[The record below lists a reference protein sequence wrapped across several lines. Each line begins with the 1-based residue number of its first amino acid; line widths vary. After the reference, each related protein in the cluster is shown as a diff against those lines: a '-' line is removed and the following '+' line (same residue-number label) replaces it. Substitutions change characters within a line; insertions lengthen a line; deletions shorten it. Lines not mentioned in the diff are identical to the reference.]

1 MELNEKLQE
10 LRKSKGMTQEE
21 LAKVL
26 YVSRTAISK
35 WESGR
40 GTPSIESLK
49 QISAF
54 FSVSIDD
61 LLSAEKI
68 LSLAEQEHK
77 VSRQNQVHL
86 WNGIMDVCSVG
97 LIFLPLYPNA
107 VGQTVYQ
114 TVYAVNLLSYTNRFH
129 RSICL
134 LLFWALILT
143 GVAKTLLACLGR
155 KKEQGFLTVLSMALS
170 ILSVLFLTAARICYA
185 TAVAFLLLILKD
197 TLLFCGSHPNLV
209 KYSSLRF

>member
-21 LAKVL
+21 LAEVL

-61 LLSAEKI
+61 LLSAEKA

-77 VSRQNQVHL
+77 VCQQNQIHL
-86 WNGIMDVCSVG
+86 WNGIIDVCSAG
-97 LIFLPLYPNA
+97 LIFLPLYPNV
-107 VGQTVYQ
+107 VGQTVC
-114 TVYAVNLLSYTNRFH
+114 AVNLFSYANRFN
-129 RSICL
+129 RSICA
-134 LLFWALILT
+134 LLFLTLILT
-143 GVAKTLLACLGR
+143 GVVKTLLACLGR
-155 KKEQGFLTVLSMALS
+155 KKEQSFLTVLSIVLS
-170 ILSVLFLTAARICYA
+170 ILSVLFLTAARISYA
-185 TAVAFLLLILKD
+185 TAVAFILLMLKG
-197 TLLFCGSHPNLV
+197 TLFFYGSHTNLV
-209 KYSSLRF
+209 KH

>member
-21 LAKVL
+21 LAEVL

-61 LLSAEKI
+61 LLSAEKA
-68 LSLAEQEHK
+68 LSIAEQEHK
-77 VSRQNQVHL
+77 IRQQNQVHL
-86 WNGIMDVCSVG
+86 WNGIVDVCSAG

-107 VGQTVYQ
+107 VGQTVY
-114 TVYAVNLLSYTNRFH
+114 AVNLLSYTNRFN
-129 RSICL
+129 RSICM

-155 KKEQGFLTVLSMALS
+155 KKAQGFLTALSMALG
-170 ILSVLFLTAARICYA
+170 ILSVLFLTAARISYA
-185 TAVAFLLLILKD
+185 TAVAFILLMLKD
-197 TLLFCGSHPNLV
+197 TLFFYGPHKSCQTL
-209 KYSSLRF
+209 K

>member
-21 LAKVL
+21 LAEVL

-61 LLSAEKI
+61 LLSAEKA
-68 LSLAEQEHK
+68 LSLAEQEQK
-77 VSRQNQVHL
+77 VHQRNQIHL
-86 WNGIMDVCSVG
+86 WNGIIDVCSAG
-97 LIFLPLYPNA
+97 LVFLPLYPNA
-107 VGQTVYQ
+107 VGQTVY
-114 TVYAVNLLSYTNRFH
+114 AVNLLSYANRFN
-129 RSICL
+129 RSICM
-134 LLFWALILT
+134 LLFLALILT
-143 GVAKTLLACLGR
+143 GVVKTLLACLGR
-155 KKEQGFLTVLSMALS
+155 KKEQGFLTVLSIVLS
-170 ILSVLFLTAARICYA
+170 ILSILFLIAARVSYA
-185 TAVAFLLLILKD
+185 AAVAFILLMLKG

-209 KYSSLRF
+209 K

>member
-21 LAKVL
+21 LAEVL

-40 GTPSIESLK
+40 GTPSIDSLK

-61 LLSAEKI
+61 LLSAEKA

-77 VSRQNQVHL
+77 VCQQNQIHL
-86 WNGIMDVCSVG
+86 WNGIIDICSAG
-97 LIFLPLYPNA
+97 LIFLPLYPNV
-107 VGQTVYQ
+107 VGQIVC
-114 TVYAVNLLSYTNRFH
+114 AVNLFSYANRFN
-129 RSICL
+129 RSICM

-143 GVAKTLLACLGR
+143 GVVKTLLACLGR
-155 KKEQGFLTVLSMALS
+155 KKEQDFLTALSIALS
-170 ILSVLFLTAARICYA
+170 ILSVLFLTAARISYA
-185 TAVAFLLLILKD
+185 TAVAFLLLILKG
-197 TLLFCGSHPNLV
+197 TLLFCGSHTNLV
-209 KYSSLRF
+209 KH

>member
-21 LAKVL
+21 LAEVL

-40 GTPSIESLK
+40 GTPSIESLR

-77 VSRQNQVHL
+77 VNQQNRIHL
-86 WNGIMDVCSVG
+86 WTGIIDLCSAG

-107 VGQTVYQ
+107 VGQTVC
-114 TVYAVNLLSYTNRFH
+114 AVNLLSYTNRFN
-129 RSICL
+129 RSICM

-155 KKEQGFLTVLSMALS
+155 KKEQDFLTALSMVLS
-170 ILSVLFLTAARICYA
+170 ILSVLFLTAARISYA
-185 TAVAFLLLILKD
+185 TAVAFILLILKGI
-197 TLLFCGSHPNLV
+197 LLFCGPHTNPV
-209 KYSSLRF
+209 KH

>member
-21 LAKVL
+21 LAEAL

-61 LLSAEKI
+61 LLSAEKA

-77 VSRQNQVHL
+77 IRQQNKLLL
-86 WNGIMDVCSVG
+86 WTGIMDVCSAG
-97 LIFLPLYPNA
+97 LIFLPLYPYA
-107 VGQTVYQ
+107 AGQ
-114 TVYAVNLLSYTNRFH
+114 TVYAVNLLSYANRFH
-129 RSICL
+129 RSICM
-134 LLFWALILT
+134 LLFPALILT
-143 GVAKTLLACLGR
+143 GVVKILLVCSGR

-170 ILSVLFLTAARICYA
+170 ILSVLLLTAARVSYA
-185 TAVAFLLLILKD
+185 AAVAFLLLILKGI
-197 TLLFCGSHPNLV
+197 LLFCCKKSFEGGC
-209 KYSSLRF
+209 

>member
-21 LAKVL
+21 LAEVL

-40 GTPSIESLK
+40 GTPSIDSLK

-61 LLSAEKI
+61 LLSAEKA

-77 VSRQNQVHL
+77 VCQQNQIHL
-86 WNGIMDVCSVG
+86 WNGIIDICSAG
-97 LIFLPLYPNA
+97 LIFLPLYPNV
-107 VGQTVYQ
+107 VGQIVC
-114 TVYAVNLLSYTNRFH
+114 AVNLFSYANRFN
-129 RSICL
+129 RSICM
-134 LLFWALILT
+134 LLFLALILT
-143 GVAKTLLACLGR
+143 GVVKTLLACLGR
-155 KKEQGFLTVLSMALS
+155 KKEQSFLTVLSIVLS
-170 ILSVLFLTAARICYA
+170 ILSVLFLTAARISYA
-185 TAVAFLLLILKD
+185 TAVAFLLLILKGI
-197 TLLFCGSHPNLV
+197 LLFCGPHTNPV
-209 KYSSLRF
+209 KH

>member
-21 LAKVL
+21 LAEAL

-61 LLSAEKI
+61 LLSAEKA

-77 VSRQNQVHL
+77 VLQQNQVHL
-86 WNGIMDVCSVG
+86 WNGIIDICSAG
-97 LIFLPLYPNA
+97 LIFLPLYPNV
-107 VGQTVYQ
+107 VGQTVC
-114 TVYAVNLLSYTNRFH
+114 AVNLLSYANRFH
-129 RSICL
+129 RSICM
-134 LLFWALILT
+134 LLFLALILT
-143 GVAKTLLACLGR
+143 GIVKILLVCSGR
-155 KKEQGFLTVLSMALS
+155 KKEQGFLTVLSIVLS
-170 ILSVLFLTAARICYA
+170 TLSVLFLTAARVSYA
-185 TAVAFLLLILKD
+185 TAVVFFLLILKGV
-197 TLLFCGSHPNLV
+197 LLFKQFFNSEIL
-209 KYSSLRF
+209 

>member
-1 MELNEKLQE
+1 MELNKKLQE

-21 LAKVL
+21 LAEAL

-77 VSRQNQVHL
+77 VNQQNRIHL
-86 WNGIMDVCSVG
+86 WTGIIDLCSAG

-107 VGQTVYQ
+107 VGQTVY
-114 TVYAVNLLSYTNRFH
+114 AVNLLSYTNRFN
-129 RSICL
+129 RSTCM
-134 LLFWALILT
+134 LLFLALILT

-155 KKEQGFLTVLSMALS
+155 KKEQGFLTVSSIVLS
-170 ILSVLFLTAARICYA
+170 ILSVLFLTAARISYA
-185 TAVAFLLLILKD
+185 TAVAFLLLILKG
-197 TLLFCGSHPNLV
+197 TLLFCDSHTNPV
-209 KYSSLRF
+209 K

>member
-10 LRKSKGMTQEE
+10 LRKSKGMTQED
-21 LAKVL
+21 LAEVL

-61 LLSAEKI
+61 LLSAEKV

-77 VSRQNQVHL
+77 VHQQNQIYL
-86 WNGIMDVCSVG
+86 WTGIIDVCSAG
-97 LIFLPLYPNA
+97 LVFLPLYPNA
-107 VGQTVYQ
+107 VGQTVY
-114 TVYAVNLLSYTNRFH
+114 AVNLLSYANRFN
-129 RSICL
+129 RSICA
-134 LLFWALILT
+134 LLFLTLILT
-143 GVAKTLLACLGR
+143 GVVKTLLACLGR
-155 KKEQGFLTVLSMALS
+155 KKEQDFLTALSMALS
-170 ILSVLFLTAARICYA
+170 ILSILFLIAARVSYA
-185 TAVAFLLLILKD
+185 AAVAFLLLILKGG
-197 TLLFCGSHPNLV
+197 LLSKQFC
-209 KYSSLRF
+209 

>member
-21 LAKVL
+21 LAEVL

-61 LLSAEKI
+61 LLSAEKA

-77 VSRQNQVHL
+77 VNQQNRIHL
-86 WNGIMDVCSVG
+86 WTGIIDLCSAG

-107 VGQTVYQ
+107 VGQTVY
-114 TVYAVNLLSYTNRFH
+114 AVNLLSYTNRFN
-129 RSICL
+129 RSICM

-143 GVAKTLLACLGR
+143 GVAKTLQACLGR
-155 KKEQGFLTVLSMALS
+155 KKEQDFLTALSMVLS
-170 ILSVLFLTAARICYA
+170 ILSVLFLTAARISYA
-185 TAVAFLLLILKD
+185 TAVAFWLLILKGI
-197 TLLFCGSHPNLV
+197 LLFCGPHKSCQTL
-209 KYSSLRF
+209 K

>member
-21 LAKVL
+21 LAEVL

-61 LLSAEKI
+61 LLSAEKA
-68 LSLAEQEHK
+68 LSIAEQEHK
-77 VSRQNQVHL
+77 VHQQNQIHL
-86 WNGIMDVCSVG
+86 WTGIIDVCSAGV
-97 LIFLPLYPNA
+97 IFLPLYPNA
-107 VGQTVYQ
+107 VGQTVY
-114 TVYAVNLLSYTNRFH
+114 AVNLLSYANRFN
-129 RSICL
+129 RSICI
-134 LLFWALILT
+134 LLFLALILT
-143 GVAKTLLACLGR
+143 GVVKTLLAFLGR
-155 KKEQGFLTVLSMALS
+155 KKEQGFLTVLSIVLS
-170 ILSVLFLTAARICYA
+170 ILSVLFLTAARISYA
-185 TAVAFLLLILKD
+185 TAVAFLLLMLKGF
-197 TLLFCGSHPNLV
+197 LLFFYQHR
-209 KYSSLRF
+209 Y

>member
-21 LAKVL
+21 LAEVL

-61 LLSAEKI
+61 LLSAEKV

-77 VSRQNQVHL
+77 VHQQNQIHL
-86 WNGIMDVCSVG
+86 WTGIIDVCSAG

-107 VGQTVYQ
+107 VGQI
-114 TVYAVNLLSYTNRFH
+114 VYAVNLLSYANRFQ
-129 RSICL
+129 RSICGL
-134 LLFWALILT
+134 LLLALILT
-143 GVAKTLLACLGR
+143 GSIKILLVCIGR
-155 KKEQGFLTVLSMALS
+155 KKEQSLLAALS
-170 ILSVLFLTAARICYA
+170 IVLNILFVLFLTAARISYA
-185 TAVAFLLLILKD
+185 TAVAFLLLMLKGI
-197 TLLFCGSHPNLV
+197 LLFCNQHR
-209 KYSSLRF
+209 Y

>member
-21 LAKVL
+21 LAEVL

-77 VSRQNQVHL
+77 IRQQNQVHL
-86 WNGIMDVCSVG
+86 WNGIIDICSAG

-107 VGQTVYQ
+107 VGQTVY
-114 TVYAVNLLSYTNRFH
+114 AVNLLSYANRFQ
-129 RSICL
+129 RSICGL
-134 LLFWALILT
+134 LLLALILT
-143 GVAKTLLACLGR
+143 GAIKILLVCIGR
-155 KKEQGFLTVLSMALS
+155 KKEQDFLTALSMVLS
-170 ILSVLFLTAARICYA
+170 ILSVLFLTAARISYA
-185 TAVAFLLLILKD
+185 TAVAFLLLILKG

-209 KYSSLRF
+209 K

>member
-21 LAKVL
+21 LAEVL

-61 LLSAEKI
+61 LLSAEKA
-68 LSLAEQEHK
+68 LSLAEQEQK
-77 VSRQNQVHL
+77 VHQRNQIHL
-86 WNGIMDVCSVG
+86 WNGIIDVCSAG
-97 LIFLPLYPNA
+97 LVFLPLYPNA
-107 VGQTVYQ
+107 VGQTVY
-114 TVYAVNLLSYTNRFH
+114 AVNLLSYANRFN
-129 RSICL
+129 RSICM
-134 LLFWALILT
+134 LLFLALILT
-143 GVAKTLLACLGR
+143 GVVKTLLACLGR
-155 KKEQGFLTVLSMALS
+155 KKEQGFLTVLSIVLS
-170 ILSVLFLTAARICYA
+170 ILSILFLIAARVSYA
-185 TAVAFLLLILKD
+185 AAVAFILLMLKG
-197 TLLFCGSHPNLV
+197 TLLFCGSQSNLV
-209 KYSSLRF
+209 K

>member
-21 LAKVL
+21 LAEAL

-77 VSRQNQVHL
+77 VNQQNRIHL
-86 WNGIMDVCSVG
+86 WTGIIDLCSAG

-107 VGQTVYQ
+107 VGQTVY
-114 TVYAVNLLSYTNRFH
+114 AVNLLSYTNRFN
-129 RSICL
+129 RSTCM
-134 LLFWALILT
+134 LLFLALILT

-155 KKEQGFLTVLSMALS
+155 KKEQDFLTALSMVLS
-170 ILSVLFLTAARICYA
+170 ILSVLFLTAARISYA
-185 TAVAFLLLILKD
+185 TAVAFLLLILKG
-197 TLLFCGSHPNLV
+197 TLLFCDSHTNPV
-209 KYSSLRF
+209 K

>member
-21 LAKVL
+21 LAEVL

-54 FSVSIDD
+54 FAVSIDD
-61 LLSAEKI
+61 LLSAEKA
-68 LSLAEQEHK
+68 LSIAEQEHK
-77 VSRQNQVHL
+77 IRQQNQVHL
-86 WNGIMDVCSVG
+86 WNGIMDVCSAG

-107 VGQTVYQ
+107 VGQTVY
-114 TVYAVNLLSYTNRFH
+114 AVNLLSYTNRVH

-134 LLFWALILT
+134 LLFLALILT
-143 GVAKTLLACLGR
+143 GVAKILLACLGQ
-155 KKEQGFLTVLSMALS
+155 KKEQDFLTALSMVLS
-170 ILSVLFLTAARICYA
+170 ILSVLFLTAARISYA
-185 TAVAFLLLILKD
+185 TAVAFILLMLKG
-197 TLLFCGSHPNLV
+197 TLLFCGSHPNPV
-209 KYSSLRF
+209 K

>member
-21 LAKVL
+21 LAEVL

-68 LSLAEQEHK
+68 LSLAEQEYK
-77 VSRQNQVHL
+77 VSWQNQVHL
-86 WNGIMDVCSVG
+86 WNGIIDVCSAG

-107 VGQTVYQ
+107 VGQTVY
-114 TVYAVNLLSYTNRFH
+114 AVNLLSYTNRFN
-129 RSICL
+129 RSICM

-143 GVAKTLLACLGR
+143 GAAKTLLACLGR
-155 KKEQGFLTVLSMALS
+155 KKEQGFLTVQSIVLS
-170 ILSVLFLTAARICYA
+170 ILSVLFLTAARISYA
-185 TAVAFLLLILKD
+185 TAIAFLLLILKG
-197 TLLFCGSHPNLV
+197 TLLFCGPHTNLV
-209 KYSSLRF
+209 KH

>member
-21 LAKVL
+21 LAEAL

-61 LLSAEKI
+61 LLSAEKA
-68 LSLAEQEHK
+68 LSIAEQEHK
-77 VSRQNQVHL
+77 IRQQNQIHL
-86 WNGIMDVCSVG
+86 WNGIMDVCSAG

-107 VGQTVYQ
+107 IGQTVC
-114 TVYAVNLLSYTNRFH
+114 AVNLLSYANRFQ
-129 RSICL
+129 RSICGL
-134 LLFWALILT
+134 LLLALILT
-143 GVAKTLLACLGR
+143 GAIKILLVCIGR
-155 KKEQGFLTVLSMALS
+155 KKEQSLLTALSMVLN
-170 ILSVLFLTAARICYA
+170 ILFVLFLTATRISYA
-185 TAVAFLLLILKD
+185 TAVAFILLMLKG
-197 TLLFCGSHPNLV
+197 TLLFCGSHTNLV
-209 KYSSLRF
+209 KH

>member
-21 LAKVL
+21 LAEVL

-61 LLSAEKI
+61 LLSAEKA

-86 WNGIMDVCSVG
+86 WNGIIDVCSAG
-97 LIFLPLYPNA
+97 LIFLPLYPNV
-107 VGQTVYQ
+107 VGQ
-114 TVYAVNLLSYTNRFH
+114 TVYAVNLLSYANRVH
-129 RSICL
+129 RSICM
-134 LLFWALILT
+134 LLFLALILT
-143 GVAKTLLACLGR
+143 GVVKTLLVCLGQ
-155 KKEQGFLTVLSMALS
+155 KKEQGFLTVPSIVLS
-170 ILSVLFLTAARICYA
+170 ILSVLFLTAARISYA
-185 TAVAFLLLILKD
+185 AAVAFLLLILKG
-197 TLLFCGSHPNLV
+197 TLLFCGPHTNLV
-209 KYSSLRF
+209 KH

>member
-1 MELNEKLQE
+1 MELNKKLQE

-21 LAKVL
+21 LAEVL

-77 VSRQNQVHL
+77 VNQQNRIHL
-86 WNGIMDVCSVG
+86 WTGIIDLCSAG

-107 VGQTVYQ
+107 VGQTVY
-114 TVYAVNLLSYTNRFH
+114 AVNLLSYTNRFN
-129 RSICL
+129 RSICM

-155 KKEQGFLTVLSMALS
+155 KKEQDFLTALSMVLS
-170 ILSVLFLTAARICYA
+170 ILSVLFLTAARISYA
-185 TAVAFLLLILKD
+185 TAVAFLLLILKGI
-197 TLLFCGSHPNLV
+197 LLFCGLHTNPV
-209 KYSSLRF
+209 K

>member
-21 LAKVL
+21 LAEVL

-40 GTPSIESLK
+40 GTPSIDSLK

-61 LLSAEKI
+61 LLSAEKA

-77 VSRQNQVHL
+77 VCQQNQIHL
-86 WNGIMDVCSVG
+86 WNGIIDICSAG
-97 LIFLPLYPNA
+97 LIFLPLYPNV
-107 VGQTVYQ
+107 VGQIVC
-114 TVYAVNLLSYTNRFH
+114 AVNLFSYANRFN
-129 RSICL
+129 RSICM
-134 LLFWALILT
+134 LLFLALILT
-143 GVAKTLLACLGR
+143 GVVKTLLACLGR
-155 KKEQGFLTVLSMALS
+155 KKEQSFLTVLSIVLS
-170 ILSVLFLTAARICYA
+170 ILSVLFLTAARISYA
-185 TAVAFLLLILKD
+185 TAVAFLLLILKG
-197 TLLFCGSHPNLV
+197 TLLFCGSHTNLV
-209 KYSSLRF
+209 KH

>member
-21 LAKVL
+21 LAEVL

-61 LLSAEKI
+61 LLSAEKA
-68 LSLAEQEHK
+68 LSIAEQEHK
-77 VSRQNQVHL
+77 IRQQNQIHL
-86 WNGIMDVCSVG
+86 WNGIMDVCSAG

-107 VGQTVYQ
+107 IGQTVC
-114 TVYAVNLLSYTNRFH
+114 AVNLLSYANRFQ
-129 RSICL
+129 RSICGL
-134 LLFWALILT
+134 LLLALILT
-143 GVAKTLLACLGR
+143 GAIKILLVCIGR
-155 KKEQGFLTVLSMALS
+155 KKEQSLLTALSMVLN
-170 ILSVLFLTAARICYA
+170 ILFVLFLTATRISYA
-185 TAVAFLLLILKD
+185 TAVAFILLMLKG
-197 TLLFCGSHPNLV
+197 TLLFCGSHTNLV
-209 KYSSLRF
+209 KH

>member
-21 LAKVL
+21 LAEVL

-61 LLSAEKI
+61 LLSAEKA
-68 LSLAEQEHK
+68 LSLAEQEQK
-77 VSRQNQVHL
+77 VHQRNQIHL
-86 WNGIMDVCSVG
+86 WNGIIDVCSAG
-97 LIFLPLYPNA
+97 LVFLPLYPNA
-107 VGQTVYQ
+107 VGQTVY
-114 TVYAVNLLSYTNRFH
+114 AVNLLSYANRFN
-129 RSICL
+129 RSICM
-134 LLFWALILT
+134 LLFLALILT
-143 GVAKTLLACLGR
+143 GVVKTLLACLGR
-155 KKEQGFLTVLSMALS
+155 KKEQGLLTVLSIVLS
-170 ILSVLFLTAARICYA
+170 ILSILFLIAARVSYA
-185 TAVAFLLLILKD
+185 AAVAFILLMLKG
-197 TLLFCGSHPNLV
+197 TLLFCGSQTNLV
-209 KYSSLRF
+209 K

>member
-21 LAKVL
+21 LAEAL

-61 LLSAEKI
+61 LLSAEKA

-77 VSRQNQVHL
+77 VLQQNQVHL
-86 WNGIMDVCSVG
+86 WNGIIDICSAG
-97 LIFLPLYPNA
+97 LIFLPLYPNV
-107 VGQTVYQ
+107 VGQTVC
-114 TVYAVNLLSYTNRFH
+114 AVNLLSYANRFH
-129 RSICL
+129 RSICM
-134 LLFWALILT
+134 LLFLALILT
-143 GVAKTLLACLGR
+143 GIVKILLVCSGL
-155 KKEQGFLTVLSMALS
+155 KKEQGFLTVLSIVLS
-170 ILSVLFLTAARICYA
+170 TLSVLFLTAARVSYA
-185 TAVAFLLLILKD
+185 TAVVFFLLILKGV
-197 TLLFCGSHPNLV
+197 LLFKQFFNSEIL
-209 KYSSLRF
+209 

>member
-21 LAKVL
+21 LAEAL

-77 VSRQNQVHL
+77 VNQQNRIHL
-86 WNGIMDVCSVG
+86 WTGIIDLCSAG

-107 VGQTVYQ
+107 VGQTVY
-114 TVYAVNLLSYTNRFH
+114 AVNLLSYTNRFN
-129 RSICL
+129 RSTCM
-134 LLFWALILT
+134 LLFLALILT

-155 KKEQGFLTVLSMALS
+155 KK
-170 ILSVLFLTAARICYA
+170 
-185 TAVAFLLLILKD
+185 
-197 TLLFCGSHPNLV
+197 CG
-209 KYSSLRF
+209 

>member
-10 LRKSKGMTQEE
+10 LRKNKGLTQEE
-21 LAKVL
+21 LAAAL
-26 YVSRTAISK
+26 YVSRTAVSK

-40 GTPSIESLK
+40 GLPSIDSLK

-61 LLSAEKI
+61 LLSAEKA

-77 VSRQNQVHL
+77 VNQQNRIHL
-86 WNGIMDVCSVG
+86 WTGIIDLCSAG

-107 VGQTVYQ
+107 VGQTVY
-114 TVYAVNLLSYTNRFH
+114 AVNLLSYTNRFN
-129 RSICL
+129 RSICM

-143 GVAKTLLACLGR
+143 GVAKTLQACLGR
-155 KKEQGFLTVLSMALS
+155 KKEQDFLTALSMVLS
-170 ILSVLFLTAARICYA
+170 ILSVLFLTAARISYA
-185 TAVAFLLLILKD
+185 TAVAFWLLILKGI
-197 TLLFCGSHPNLV
+197 LLFCGPHKSCQIV
-209 KYSSLRF
+209 K

>member
-21 LAKVL
+21 LAEVL

-61 LLSAEKI
+61 LLSAEKA
-68 LSLAEQEHK
+68 LSIAEQEHK
-77 VSRQNQVHL
+77 VNQQNRIHL
-86 WNGIMDVCSVG
+86 WTGIIDLCSAG

-107 VGQTVYQ
+107 VGQTVY
-114 TVYAVNLLSYTNRFH
+114 AVNLLSYTNRFN
-129 RSICL
+129 RSICM
-134 LLFWALILT
+134 LLFLALILT
-143 GVAKTLLACLGR
+143 GVVKTLLACLRR
-155 KKEQGFLTVLSMALS
+155 KKEQGFLTVSSIVLS
-170 ILSVLFLTAARICYA
+170 ILSVLFLTAARISYA
-185 TAVAFLLLILKD
+185 TAVAFLLLILKG
-197 TLLFCGSHPNLV
+197 TLLFYGPHTNLV
-209 KYSSLRF
+209 K

>member
-21 LAKVL
+21 LAEVL

-61 LLSAEKI
+61 LLSAEKA
-68 LSLAEQEHK
+68 LFLAEQEHK

-86 WNGIMDVCSVG
+86 WTGIIDVCSAG

-107 VGQTVYQ
+107 IGQTVC
-114 TVYAVNLLSYTNRFH
+114 AVNLLSYTNRVH

-134 LLFWALILT
+134 LLFLALILT
-143 GVAKTLLACLGR
+143 GVVKTLLTCLGR
-155 KKEQGFLTVLSMALS
+155 KKEQDFLTALSMVLS
-170 ILSVLFLTAARICYA
+170 ILSVLFLTAARISYA
-185 TAVAFLLLILKD
+185 TAVAFLLLILKG
-197 TLLFCGSHPNLV
+197 TLLFCGPHTNLV
-209 KYSSLRF
+209 K

>member
-21 LAKVL
+21 LAEVL

-49 QISAF
+49 QISAL

-61 LLSAEKI
+61 LLSAEKV
-68 LSLAEQEHK
+68 LFLAEQEHK
-77 VSRQNQVHL
+77 VCQQNQIHL
-86 WNGIMDVCSVG
+86 WNGIIDICSAG
-97 LIFLPLYPNA
+97 LIFLPLYPNV
-107 VGQTVYQ
+107 VGQTVC
-114 TVYAVNLLSYTNRFH
+114 AVNLFSYANRFN
-129 RSICL
+129 RSICV
-134 LLFWALILT
+134 LLFLTLILT
-143 GVAKTLLACLGR
+143 GIFKILSVCLGR
-155 KKEQGFLTVLSMALS
+155 KKEQGFLTALSMALS
-170 ILSVLFLTAARICYA
+170 ILSILFLTAARVSYA
-185 TAVAFLLLILKD
+185 TAVAFILLMLKG

-209 KYSSLRF
+209 K

>member
-21 LAKVL
+21 LAEAL

-49 QISAF
+49 QISAY

-77 VSRQNQVHL
+77 VNQQNRIHL
-86 WNGIMDVCSVG
+86 WTGIIDLCSAG

-107 VGQTVYQ
+107 VGQTVY
-114 TVYAVNLLSYTNRFH
+114 AVNLLSYTNRFN
-129 RSICL
+129 RSTCM
-134 LLFWALILT
+134 LLFLALILT

-155 KKEQGFLTVLSMALS
+155 KKEQGFLTVSSIVLS
-170 ILSVLFLTAARICYA
+170 ILSVLFLTAARISYA
-185 TAVAFLLLILKD
+185 TAVAFLLLILKG
-197 TLLFCGSHPNLV
+197 TLLFCDSHTNPV
-209 KYSSLRF
+209 K

>member
-21 LAKVL
+21 LAEVL

-61 LLSAEKI
+61 LLSAEKA
-68 LSLAEQEHK
+68 LSLAEQEQK
-77 VSRQNQVHL
+77 VHQRNQIHL
-86 WNGIMDVCSVG
+86 WNGIIDVCSAG
-97 LIFLPLYPNA
+97 LVFLPLYPNA
-107 VGQTVYQ
+107 VGQTVY
-114 TVYAVNLLSYTNRFH
+114 AVNLLSYANRFN
-129 RSICL
+129 RSICM
-134 LLFWALILT
+134 LLFLALILT
-143 GVAKTLLACLGR
+143 GVVKTLLACLGR
-155 KKEQGFLTVLSMALS
+155 KKEQGFLTVLSIVLS
-170 ILSVLFLTAARICYA
+170 ILSILFLIAARVSYA
-185 TAVAFLLLILKD
+185 AAVAFILLMLKG
-197 TLLFCGSHPNLV
+197 TLLFCGSQTNLV
-209 KYSSLRF
+209 K